1 MSSTKQKEICFYFKH
16 VKSCNSRNNNQNNN
30 SKRTIVLLRR
40 SGSRSITEIAMTY
53 QPHQPPKTFKFPETV
68 YGKQKHFRHWEY
80 SLQRKRKKAFNFPP
94 ILNSKKGLI
103 S

>member
-68 YGKQKHFRHWEY
+68 YGKQKRLRHCEY
-80 SLQRKRKKAFNFPP
+80 FFAKKV
-94 ILNSKKGLI
+94 KEGV
-103 S
+103 